1 MKKFN
6 NAVHKINLKIDTWI
20 IDIKILYI
28 RFQIVFIKFIRNTEL
43 LPISLKLK
51 LLNTQWLK
59 KENTDTKIENI

>member
-28 RFQIVFIKFIRNTEL
+28 RFQIVFIKFIRKTEL

-51 LLNTQWLK
+51 LLNTQRLK

>member
-6 NAVHKINLKIDTWI
+6 NAVHKINLKIDTWV

-28 RFQIVFIKFIRNTEL
+28 RFQIVFIKFIRKTEL

>member
-6 NAVHKINLKIDTWI
+6 NAVHKINLKIDTWV

-28 RFQIVFIKFIRNTEL
+28 RFQIVFIKFIRKTEL
-43 LPISLKLK
+43 LPISLK

>member
-6 NAVHKINLKIDTWI
+6 NAVHKINLKINTWI

-28 RFQIVFIKFIRNTEL
+28 RFQIVFIKFIRKTEL

>member
-1 MKKFN
+1 MKLFN
-6 NAVHKINLKIDTWI
+6 NAIHKINLKIDTWI

-43 LPISLKLK
+43 LQISLKLK

>member
-28 RFQIVFIKFIRNTEL
+28 RFLIVFIKFIRNTEL

>member
-6 NAVHKINLKIDTWI
+6 NAVHKINLKIYTWV
-20 IDIKILYI
+20 IDIKIFYI
-28 RFQIVFIKFIRNTEL
+28 RFQIVFIKFIRKTEL

>member
-1 MKKFN
+1 MNKFN
-6 NAVHKINLKIDTWI
+6 NAVHKLNLKIDTWI

-43 LPISLKLK
+43 LPISFKLK
-51 LLNTQWLK
+51 LLNTKWLK

>member
-1 MKKFN
+1 MNWLK
-6 NAVHKINLKIDTWI
+6 NAIHKINLKIDTWI
-20 IDIKILYI
+20 IDIRILYI

>member
-6 NAVHKINLKIDTWI
+6 NAVHKINLKIDTWV

-28 RFQIVFIKFIRNTEL
+28 RFQIVFIKFTRKTEL

>member
-6 NAVHKINLKIDTWI
+6 NAVHKINLKIDAWI

-28 RFQIVFIKFIRNTEL
+28 KFQIVFIKFIRNTEL

>member
-28 RFQIVFIKFIRNTEL
+28 RFQIVFIKFIRKTEL

>member
-28 RFQIVFIKFIRNTEL
+28 RFQIVFIKFTRKTEL

>member
-28 RFQIVFIKFIRNTEL
+28 KFQIVFIKFIRNTEL

>member
-28 RFQIVFIKFIRNTEL
+28 RFQIVFIKFIRKTEL

-59 KENTDTKIENI
+59 

>member
-1 MKKFN
+1 MNKFN
-6 NAVHKINLKIDTWI
+6 NAVHKLNLKIDTWI